1 MKVEG
6 PRPTRPSQAQGGALD
21 GASSTPRRL
30 GAVPWRRPSAVA
42 PASGGRRRRP
52 SASAVVGGG
61 GPGLWGGVPLWP
73 PLLFSPGAHPE
84 RPRRVGRGLGG
95 VRVGGGE
102 KTAGVGGAH

>member
-52 SASAVVGGG
+52 SAPAVVAGGGPGGGGG
-61 GPGLWGGVPLWP
+61 GPRLALPVL
-73 PLLFSPGAHPE
+73 SPGA
-84 RPRRVGRGLGG
+84 RPAGPATGRGRGG
-95 VRVGGGE
+95 DRGRIRGGPAAL
-102 KTAGVGGAH
+102 KN